1 MSDDKAMADIDEFEK
16 EVREAF
22 EKSFH
27 EGVEITEKYRG
38 HENDEL
44 RHRLQKECR
53 NRFFEEYK
61 KLRKKYNIPDSED
74 KE

>member
-1 MSDDKAMADIDEFEK
+1 M
-16 EVREAF
+16 
-22 EKSFH
+22 
-27 EGVEITEKYRG
+27 EGWAKKYWG

-44 RHRLQKECR
+44 RHRLQKECQ